1 MTTPTV
7 TERDAAG
14 AMELL
19 ASASEDPELL
29 IVLTDEEIV
38 ALAGRDTLSLTGSP
52 YLDQEGVDEAAHA
65 SAALRSL
72 IARGLVVTVDEAM
85 ENEGETVIGEALD
98 RALQI
103 DRPIAGLLM
112 LRSTASAVVHVTRQV
127 SEQMTRLVLHVEA
140 DGGVLEEF
148 ISADGFHRFSVP
160 TPTAAIERL
169 ARFIDP
175 TGIAGQESGGPITAP
190 IAELDAAEGEL
201 AETLA
206 DTRTLSVL
214 TAVSAT
220 EAMQATIFATSG
232 AVFAMDTPEEG
243 ETEATVS
250 EQSAEDLRELLRE
263 VLTRGARPA
272 GG

>member
-19 ASASEDPELL
+19 AAASADPELL

-38 ALAGRDTLSLTGSP
+38 ALAGRDALSVAGSP
-52 YLDQEGVDEAAHA
+52 YLDQEGVDETAHA

-72 IARGLVVTVDEAM
+72 IARGLVVTTDEAR
-85 ENEGETVIGEALD
+85 EEEGEVLIGAAPEGGM
-98 RALQI
+98 QI

-112 LRSTASAVVHVTRQV
+112 LRTTASAVVHVTRQV
-127 SEQMTRLVLHVEA
+127 AEQATRLVLHVEA

-148 ISADGFHRFSVP
+148 VSADGFHRFSVP
-160 TPTAAIERL
+160 TPAAAVERL
-169 ARFIDP
+169 ARYIDP
-175 TGIAGQESGGPITAP
+175 SGVAGEEGGAAVTAP
-190 IAELDAAEGEL
+190 IAELDAGEGEL

-214 TAVSAT
+214 TAVSAA
-220 EAMQATIFATSG
+220 EASQATIFATTGS
-232 AVFAMDTPEEG
+232 VHAMDTPPEG
-243 ETEATVS
+243 ATEGTVRELSAT
-250 EQSAEDLRELLRE
+250 DLRALLSDLLERS
-263 VLTRGARPA
+263 TRRAEA
-272 GG
+272 

>member
-19 ASASEDPELL
+19 ASASDEPELL

-52 YLDQEGVDEAAHA
+52 YLDQEGVDESAHA

-85 ENEGETVIGEALD
+85 ENEGEVVIGDAQD
-98 RALQI
+98 RAMQI
-103 DRPIAGLLM
+103 DRPIAGLFM

-127 SEQMTRLVLHVEA
+127 AEQMTRLVLHVED

-148 ISADGFHRFSVP
+148 VSADGFHRFSVP
-160 TPTAAIERL
+160 TRTAALERL

-175 TGIAGQESGGPITAP
+175 DGLAGDEGGQSVTAP
-190 IAELDAAEGEL
+190 IAELDSAEGEL

-220 EAMQATIFATSG
+220 EAIQVTLFATSG

-243 ETEATVS
+243 ESEATVS
-250 EQSAEDLRELLRE
+250 EQSATDLRELLGE
-263 VLTRGARPA
+263 VLDRSTRGTED
-272 GG
+272 

>member
-19 ASASEDPELL
+19 ASASEDPDLL

-38 ALAGRDTLSLTGSP
+38 ALAGRDALSFAGSP
-52 YLDQEGVDEAAHA
+52 YLDQEGVDETAHA
-65 SAALRSL
+65 AAALRSL
-72 IARGLVVTVDEAM
+72 IARGLVVTVDDAM
-85 ENEGETVIGEALD
+85 ENEGETIIGEARE

-127 SEQMTRLVLHVEA
+127 AEQTTRLVLHVET

-148 ISADGFHRFSVP
+148 VSADGYHRFSVP
-160 TPTAAIERL
+160 TPSAAVERL
-169 ARFIDP
+169 ARYIDANAV
-175 TGIAGQESGGPITAP
+175 AGESSGEAITAP
-190 IAELDAAEGEL
+190 IAELDAADGALGEK
-201 AETLA
+201 LA
-206 DTRTLSVL
+206 DTRALSVL
-214 TAVSAT
+214 TAVSAE
-220 EAMQATIFATSG
+220 EASQATIFATSD

-243 ETEATVS
+243 ETEATVG
-250 EQSAEDLRELLRE
+250 EQSATELRELLRE
-263 VLTRGARPA
+263 VLTRGTQPTAS
-272 GG
+272 

>member
-19 ASASEDPELL
+19 ASASEDPQLL
-29 IVLTDEEIV
+29 IALTDEEIV
-38 ALAGRDTLSLTGSP
+38 ALAGRDALSLTGSP
-52 YLDQEGVDEAAHA
+52 YLDQEGVDETAHA

-72 IARGLVVTVDEAM
+72 LARGLVTSVDEAM
-85 ENEGETVIGEALD
+85 EAEGEVVIGEARD
-98 RALQI
+98 RAMQI

-112 LRSTASAVVHVTRQV
+112 LRATASAVVHITRQV
-127 SEQMTRLVLHVEA
+127 SEQTTRLVLHVEA

-148 ISADGFHRFSVP
+148 VSADGFHRFSVP
-160 TPTAAIERL
+160 TPAAAVERM
-169 ARFIDP
+169 ARYIDP
-175 TGIAGQESGGPITAP
+175 SEVAGAESGEPVTAP
-190 IAELDAAEGEL
+190 IAELDSAEGEL
-201 AETLA
+201 AEHLA
-206 DTRTLSVL
+206 DTRVLSVL

-220 EAMQATIFATSG
+220 EASQATLFATTE

-250 EQSAEDLRELLRE
+250 EQSASDLRELLTD
-263 VLTRGARPA
+263 VLARSARPA
-272 GG
+272 SE